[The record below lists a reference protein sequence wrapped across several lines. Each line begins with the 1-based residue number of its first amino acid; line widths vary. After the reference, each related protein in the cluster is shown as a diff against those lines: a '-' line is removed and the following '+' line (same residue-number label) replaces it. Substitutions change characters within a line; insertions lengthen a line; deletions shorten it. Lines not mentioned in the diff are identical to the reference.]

1 MKKFT
6 ITCLLILS
14 VISACK
20 SSVEP
25 STVETEPEDEP
36 QDFPVYDGGDMQ
48 FIEHELIRVGID
60 LNVGGAITYVA
71 DKSNNINIINNF
83 DWGRQVQMSFFAGP
97 VPYEEDGKKPSE
109 HWAHIGWNPIQA
121 GDAYHNGSEVVS
133 YENTDEELYVR
144 CIPMQWPLDNVPGE
158 CVYESR
164 ITLDG

>member
-48 FIEHELIRVGID
+48 FIENEFIRVGID

-71 DKSNNINIINNF
+71 DKSNNINIINN
-83 DWGRQVQMSFFAGP
+83 
-97 VPYEEDGKKPSE
+97 
-109 HWAHIGWNPIQA
+109 NP
-121 GDAYHNGSEVVS
+121 
-133 YENTDEELYVR
+133 
-144 CIPMQWPLDNVPGE
+144 
-158 CVYESR
+158 
-164 ITLDG
+164 